1 MPSTT
6 RSSSPGTCTGTMRG
20 SCFTGSASM
29 SPLTPTHASSAS
41 TTFARTSAR
50 CLHAWGRP
58 RHWRAKAT
66 ARVGAAA
73 ARRGRGAAVASAWD
87 EEARATGSWTGCR
100 GGGASRRLHQPARY

>member
-41 TTFARTSAR
+41 TTFAQTSAR

-100 GGGASRRLHQPARY
+100 GGGGNRRLHQPAHY